1 MNIKSKNL
9 VKISEITLEGK
20 SIASITVSFC
30 TKKPMGYFGF
40 EQKRKTQPENR
51 YVAILEV
58 TVVSWMESNMS

>member
-1 MNIKSKNL
+1 MNIKSKNS
-9 VKISEITLEGK
+9 VKISEITLEEK

-30 TKKPMGYFGF
+30 TKKSVGYFGF
-40 EQKRKTQPENR
+40 EQKRTRQPENR

>member
-1 MNIKSKNL
+1 M
-9 VKISEITLEGK
+9 SEVTLEEK

-40 EQKRKTQPENR
+40 EQKRTKQLENR

-58 TVVSWMESNMS
+58 TVVSQMESNMS